1 MSLSKDNNQ
10 SDKIFYN
17 ASDEAFDVTTES
29 NFANMDPEQKAALEE
44 EWRTE
49 LARTEEEIQTLRQVL
64 SSKLRHSSELK
75 KKLGISVWKEF
86 RDDIGQGVKSIQES
100 TASGFG
106 ILAAPTSAYQKT
118 TETVK
123 TVGERT
129 TSVLGS
135 LGGSMA
141 RKLGE
146 VKNSNAFKS
155 FEERVVS
162 ATGNLKDRMTGSR
175 SNSTN
180 SFEDALNS
188 ERRNS
193 QTATPATTPTIPE
206 EKSLS

>member
-1 MSLSKDNNQ
+1 MSKD
-10 SDKIFYN
+10 STFYN
-17 ASDEAFDVTTES
+17 ASDDTFDVSSDS
-29 NFANMDPEQKAALEE
+29 NLADYANMDPEQKAALEE

-64 SSKLRHSSELK
+64 SSKLRHASELK
-75 KKLGISVWKEF
+75 KKLGISVWREF

-100 TASGFG
+100 T
-106 ILAAPTSAYQKT
+106 AYQKT

-135 LGGSMA
+135 LGGSVA

-188 ERRNS
+188 ERRTS

-206 EKSLS
+206 DKSLS

>member
-10 SDKIFYN
+10 SDNTFYN

-100 TASGFG
+100 T
-106 ILAAPTSAYQKT
+106 AYQKT

>member
-1 MSLSKDNNQ
+1 MSKGMSQ
-10 SDKIFYN
+10 SDSTFYN
-17 ASDEAFDVTTES
+17 ASDDTFDVSSDS
-29 NFANMDPEQKAALEE
+29 NLADYANMDPEQKAALEE

-64 SSKLRHSSELK
+64 SSKLRHASELK
-75 KKLGISVWKEF
+75 KKLGISVWREF

-100 TASGFG
+100 T
-106 ILAAPTSAYQKT
+106 AYQKT

-135 LGGSMA
+135 LGGSVA

-188 ERRNS
+188 ERRTS

-206 EKSLS
+206 DKSLS